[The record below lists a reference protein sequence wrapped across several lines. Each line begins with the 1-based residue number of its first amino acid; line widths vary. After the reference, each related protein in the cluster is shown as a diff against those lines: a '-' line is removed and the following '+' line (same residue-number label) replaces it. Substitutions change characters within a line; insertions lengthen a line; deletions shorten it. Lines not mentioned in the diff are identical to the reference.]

1 MTDWFPTL
9 YSAAGGNVT
18 DLGEI
23 DGIDQWDALL
33 QLGPSKRKEMLYNCN
48 PMGTQSPTGCALRYE
63 SFRVHFP
70 IEGTS
75 SNDIWTEGEGCP
87 KTIGINASCNKFS
100 KRSKGNENGG
110 KHSENHNFNCSIGQL
125 GHFS

>member
-1 MTDWFPTL
+1 MIHVTDWFPTL
-9 YSAAGGNVT
+9 YSAAGGNAT

-70 IEGTS
+70 TEGAST
-75 SNDIWTEGEGCP
+75 NDVWTEGEGCH
-87 KTIGINASCNKFS
+87 KIIGINVSCIKFCDRNISNK
-100 KRSKGNENGG
+100 NGG
-110 KHSENHNFNCSIGQL
+110 VKKFRK
-125 GHFS
+125 